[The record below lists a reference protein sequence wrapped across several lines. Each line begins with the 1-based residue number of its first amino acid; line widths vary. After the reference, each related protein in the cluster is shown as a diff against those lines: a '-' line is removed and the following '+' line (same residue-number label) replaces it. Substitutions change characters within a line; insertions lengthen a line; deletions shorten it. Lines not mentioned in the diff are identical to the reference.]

1 METRL
6 RAEPGPCHGRN
17 GRAGFG
23 SHGRKEELDGP
34 GIDSSPDEGLVS
46 NDSRIKDGGKK
57 GRRGGTE
64 RQGADVGASLS
75 GLVQTAV
82 DPVKHGTLS

>member
-1 METRL
+1 METR
-6 RAEPGPCHGRN
+6 RTDPGPCHGRN

-23 SHGRKEELDGP
+23 SHGRKEELGR
-34 GIDSSPDEGLVS
+34 IDSNPDEGLVS
-46 NDSRIKDGGKK
+46 NDSRIKDGGKR
-57 GRRGGTE
+57 GTRGGTE
-64 RQGADVGASLS
+64 RKGTDAEASSS